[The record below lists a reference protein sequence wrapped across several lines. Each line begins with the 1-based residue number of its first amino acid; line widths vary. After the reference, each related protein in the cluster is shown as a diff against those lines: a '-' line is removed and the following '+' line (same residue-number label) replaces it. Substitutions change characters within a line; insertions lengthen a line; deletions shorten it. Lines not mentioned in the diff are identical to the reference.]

1 MPYANDVEKY
11 RQILIKEIY
20 DERNELEISLNNLL
34 NNVDNTIK
42 NIKDK
47 KISITELE
55 NILEMLAD
63 NQQQTFNF
71 VFKKIKK

>member
-20 DERNELEISLNNLL
+20 AERDELEISLNNLL
-34 NNVDNTIK
+34 NNIDNTIK